1 MTALCT
7 RCSLLCL
14 VLHVSTASL
23 TGIIFPD
30 PIVLR
35 VGSPLSARC
44 LLLFATPR
52 PSDADAEPC
61 TSSHLHWSLN
71 GTRLPGA
78 AHRTLNATAS
88 ELLVNTSGAA
98 GRSASALLFPGKTV
112 LTCTMD
118 CPFHG
123 LQTLYGVEVHAGYPP
138 WEPRAPYCESAGVNG
153 NMSCT
158 WEPGGNTFLS
168 TSHILQYRE
177 HGLER
182 PWIDCVSLQD
192 TAASAAASATSTSCM
207 LPREK
212 LLLGRHYDLRVIA
225 HNALGRAE
233 SAVITTSRRQTVK
246 TDTPVWEKPILTEG
260 LAEEVTLRWSPPPN
274 ANYEHYFPLQYEL
287 SMTSHADGTTTKYSN
302 IHTNSRTHSLFSL
315 RPYSSYTARLR
326 CTFESGAVAGKAR
339 GRAAPP
345 PVWSE
350 WSKQLNF
357 TTPEAA
363 PLVAPELWRIPGEP
377 DKMGNQVTT
386 LVWKALDKSLARGE
400 ILEYRLVCSH
410 TSKKRHGGC
419 EGAGKLHQEA
429 DDHGEGGEDDGG
441 HVCSGS
447 LRRLDATRRS
457 LTVRTPASAPVVTPP
472 TGRPRGAVAGAL
484 VWLWVCNSAGASP
497 VAHIRIATRKT
508 QRGPLRESLT
518 LDVRSGGDTRL
529 AVKWRWL
536 PPPLPPPLKPS
547 GWALQVC
554 HRCEEEEEAAC
565 SEPRWW
571 RLPAEARSAPIDAVV
586 RGQCYA
592 VSLCPIMADASVGAA
607 VYKRAYSAEEAP
619 SAGPGGIHVQQ
630 RKTSATVSWNPLH
643 LADQRGILLDYS
655 INVNSVSNNKLTT
668 LFVSWNES
676 KVLLLDLTP
685 SSMYTVS
692 VCARNAAGRG
702 PRSTEYTFSTLAY
715 DVGELEAIV
724 VSASLLGLFFLVV
737 IMLVWGKVQG
747 RFKEI
752 CWPNVASPKES
763 KALKGLVFNKTTSE
777 PISPVSQ
784 NSWLCDA
791 EPNIIQTE
799 EEFPLNFEEPR
810 EKCPPE
816 QTSLPTPHGNSNG
829 NGGSSGGGGRGR
841 GSGDDEPYSSISL
854 VDHGARST
862 PPAPA
867 APILPL
873 PPPPQSVRRYINTV
887 APSYENLMAGDGQ
900 WPAAREQPR
909 PGGSQQRENEFG
921 GGGGDI
927 TDVGAGYGRRGIFS
941 GGGDG
946 CVGNGG
952 VAVSGNG
959 NDGDNVFGGG
969 GGSGGGG
976 RRDTRH
982 VELFVDMEKVLLLD
996 PDTAE
1001 SPTEPGMVMSY
1012 LPQSVKDPGYMPQ

>member
-1 MTALCT
+1 MTAPCMQ
-7 RCSLLCL
+7 CSVLCL

-23 TGIIFPD
+23 MGIIFPD

-35 VGSPLSARC
+35 VGSPLSAHC
-44 LLLFATPR
+44 LVLFATPR

-88 ELLVNTSGAA
+88 ELLVNTSEAA
-98 GRSASALLFPGKTV
+98 GPASALLFPGKTM

-158 WEPGGNTFLS
+158 WEPGGKTFLS
-168 TSHILQYRE
+168 TSHILQYHE
-177 HGLER
+177 HGLKR

-192 TAASAAASATSTSCM
+192 TAASAAASATSTSCT

-212 LLLGRHYDLRVIA
+212 LLLGRHYDFRVVA
-225 HNALGRAE
+225 HNALGHAE

-246 TDTPVWEKPILTEG
+246 TDAPVWEKPILTEG

-274 ANYEHYFPLQYEL
+274 DNYEQYFPLQYEL
-287 SMTSHADGTTTKYSN
+287 SVTSHADGTTTKYSN
-302 IHTNSRTHSLFSL
+302 IHTNSRTYSLFSL

-326 CTFESGAVAGKAR
+326 CTFESSAVVGKAR

-363 PLVAPELWRIPGEP
+363 PLVAPELWRIPSEP

-386 LVWKALDKSLARGE
+386 LVWKALNKSLARGE
-400 ILEYRLVCSH
+400 ILDYRLVCSH
-410 TSKKRHGGC
+410 TSKKQHGGC

-429 DDHGEGGEDDGG
+429 DDHGEGGGDDGG
-441 HVCSGS
+441 RECSGS
-447 LRRLDATRRS
+447 LWRLDATRRS
-457 LTVRTPASAPVVTPP
+457 LTVRTPASAPITSP
-472 TGRPRGAVAGAL
+472 TERSRGTAGAL
-484 VWLWVCNSAGASP
+484 VWLWVCNNAGASP
-497 VAHIRIATRKT
+497 VAHIRIAARKP

-518 LDVRSGGDTRL
+518 LDVQSGGDKRL
-529 AVKWRWL
+529 VVKWRWL
-536 PPPLPPPLKPS
+536 PPMPPPMPLKLS

-554 HRCEEEEEAAC
+554 HPCEEAC
-565 SEPRWW
+565 TEPRWW
-571 RLPAEARSAPIDAVV
+571 RLPANARSAPIESVV

-619 SAGPGGIHVQQ
+619 SAGPGEIYVREG
-630 RKTSATVSWNPLH
+630 KTSAMVSWKPLQ

-655 INVNSVSNNKLTT
+655 INVRSASNKFTT
-668 LFVSWNES
+668 LNVSGNES
-676 KVLLLDLTP
+676 MVMLPNLTP
-685 SSMYTVS
+685 SSKYTVS
-692 VCARNAAGRG
+692 VWARNGAGRG
-702 PRSTEYTFSTLAY
+702 PPSTEYTFSTLAY

-724 VSASLLGLFFLVV
+724 VIASLLGLFFLVV

-747 RFKEI
+747 RFKEL

-763 KALKGLVFNKTTSE
+763 KALKGLVFNKQASSE

-784 NSWLCDA
+784 NSWICDA

-816 QTSLPTPHGNSNG
+816 QTSLPTPHSNS
-829 NGGSSGGGGRGR
+829 NGGSSGGGRGR

-854 VDHGARST
+854 VDHGAKST
-862 PPAPA
+862 PLAPA

-887 APSYENLMAGDGQ
+887 APSYENLMGGDGQ
-900 WPAAREQPR
+900 WPAACDQPR

-921 GGGGDI
+921 GSGGGNV
-927 TDVGAGYGRRGIFS
+927 DVGAGYGRRGIFS

-952 VAVSGNG
+952 VGVSGNG

-969 GGSGGGG
+969 GSGGGGSGGGGGG
-976 RRDTRH
+976 RRDMRH